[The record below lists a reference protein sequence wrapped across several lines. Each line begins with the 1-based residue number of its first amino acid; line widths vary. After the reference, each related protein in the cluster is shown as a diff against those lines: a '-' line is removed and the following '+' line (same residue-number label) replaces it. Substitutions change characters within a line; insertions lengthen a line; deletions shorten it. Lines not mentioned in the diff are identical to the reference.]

1 MTNSGHS
8 AIIELRGYYTTFTT
22 QQQIHI
28 HNTAYTYTTGNTQK
42 GARAMENNALILQQ
56 PGTLQAVQGFTSG
69 LFERW
74 IAYIDAKPKTVE
86 TYTRAIRQFA
96 TFLQVNGIT
105 EPTRDHIIAYR
116 DALRANHKPT
126 TIQAYIMAV
135 KLFFQ
140 WTEQEG
146 LYPDIAKHIKGAK
159 LDRDHKKDYLT
170 PKQVSKL
177 LASIGREGREGLRD
191 YAIIALMVTSG
202 LRTVEVMRANI
213 EDIRTVA
220 DFTALYI
227 QGKGHEEKNTYVKL
241 VEPVEDAI
249 RVYLDRNIGERM
261 TTRSIS
267 RIVKNALRAAG
278 FNSDRLTAHS
288 LRHTTATL
296 NLLNGGTVEET
307 QQLLRHTNINTT
319 MIYSHALERA
329 KNNSEERVAKAIF
342 G

>member
-1 MTNSGHS
+1 
-8 AIIELRGYYTTFTT
+8 
-22 QQQIHI
+22 
-28 HNTAYTYTTGNTQK
+28 
-42 GARAMENNALILQQ
+42 
-56 PGTLQAVQGFTSG
+56 
-69 LFERW
+69 
-74 IAYIDAKPKTVE
+74 
-86 TYTRAIRQFA
+86 
-96 TFLQVNGIT
+96 
-105 EPTRDHIIAYR
+105 
-116 DALRANHKPT
+116 
-126 TIQAYIMAV
+126 MAV

-177 LASIGREGREGLRD
+177 LASIDREGREVLRD

-249 RVYLDRNIGERM
+249 RVYLDRRGEEEPDAPLFASESDRNIGERM

>member
-1 MTNSGHS
+1 
-8 AIIELRGYYTTFTT
+8 
-22 QQQIHI
+22 
-28 HNTAYTYTTGNTQK
+28 
-42 GARAMENNALILQQ
+42 
-56 PGTLQAVQGFTSG
+56 
-69 LFERW
+69 
-74 IAYIDAKPKTVE
+74 
-86 TYTRAIRQFA
+86 
-96 TFLQVNGIT
+96 
-105 EPTRDHIIAYR
+105 
-116 DALRANHKPT
+116 
-126 TIQAYIMAV
+126 MAV

-159 LDRDHKKDYLT
+159 LDREHKKDYLT

-177 LASIGREGREGLRD
+177 LASIDRQGVRGLRD
-191 YAIIALMVTSG
+191 YAIICLMVTSG

-227 QGKGHEEKNTYVKL
+227 QGKGHEEKNTYIKV

-249 RVYLDRNIGERM
+249 RAYLTARGIAEPTEPLFTSDSDRNSGERM

>member
-1 MTNSGHS
+1 
-8 AIIELRGYYTTFTT
+8 
-22 QQQIHI
+22 
-28 HNTAYTYTTGNTQK
+28 
-42 GARAMENNALILQQ
+42 MENNALIVQQ
-56 PGTLQAVQGFTSG
+56 AGTLGAAQSFNGD
-69 LFERW
+69 LFDRW
-74 IAYIDAKPKTVE
+74 IAYIDAKPKTIE
-86 TYTRAIRQFA
+86 TYTRAIRQFSY
-96 TFLQVNGIT
+96 FLQANGISQ
-105 EPTRDHIIAYR
+105 PTRDHIIAYR
-116 DALRANHKPT
+116 DTLRADHKPT
-126 TIQAYIMAV
+126 TVQAYIMAV

-177 LASIGREGREGLRD
+177 LASIDRNSLKGLRD

-213 EDIRTVA
+213 EDMRTVA
-220 DFTALYI
+220 DFTALFI
-227 QGKGHEEKNTYVKL
+227 QGKGHEEKNTYIKI
-241 VEPVEDAI
+241 VEPVEEAL
-249 RVYLDRNIGERM
+249 RAYLTTRGTTEPTAPLFASDSDRNSGKRM

-267 RIVKNALRAAG
+267 RIVKDALRAAG

-319 MIYSHALERA
+319 LIYSHALERA

>member
-1 MTNSGHS
+1 
-8 AIIELRGYYTTFTT
+8 
-22 QQQIHI
+22 
-28 HNTAYTYTTGNTQK
+28 
-42 GARAMENNALILQQ
+42 MENNAIILQQ
-56 PGTLQAVQGFTSG
+56 AGTLQAAQSFTSG
-69 LFERW
+69 LFDRW

-96 TFLQVNGIT
+96 YFLQANGIT

-116 DALRANHKPT
+116 DTLRADHKPT

-159 LDRDHKKDYLT
+159 LDREHKKDYLT

-177 LASIGREGREGLRD
+177 LASIDRQGVRGLRD
-191 YAIIALMVTSG
+191 YAIICLMVTSG

-213 EDIRTVA
+213 EDIKTVA

-227 QGKGHEEKNTYVKL
+227 QGKGHEEKNTYIKV

-249 RVYLDRNIGERM
+249 RAYLTARGIAEPTEPLFTSDSDRNSGERM